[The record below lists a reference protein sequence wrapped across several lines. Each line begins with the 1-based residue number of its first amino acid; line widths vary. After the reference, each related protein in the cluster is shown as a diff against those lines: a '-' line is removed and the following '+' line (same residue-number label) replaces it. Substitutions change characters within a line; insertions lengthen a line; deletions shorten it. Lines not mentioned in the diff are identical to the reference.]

1 MSGAAPFNSGDIM
14 LRKSFVIVPLIALSA
29 LAWSEAALAQEQTPP
44 KRSKLK
50 SLHATEPA
58 TKPVTRPHSTS
69 SCSEFG
75 AGFARLP
82 GSDTCIRIGGS
93 VSVGA
98 GGRF

>member
-1 MSGAAPFNSGDIM
+1 M
-14 LRKSFVIVPLIALSA
+14 LLKSFVIAPLIALA
-29 LAWSEAALAQEQTPP
+29 VLACGEAALAQEQTAPRRP
-44 KRSKLK
+44 KLK